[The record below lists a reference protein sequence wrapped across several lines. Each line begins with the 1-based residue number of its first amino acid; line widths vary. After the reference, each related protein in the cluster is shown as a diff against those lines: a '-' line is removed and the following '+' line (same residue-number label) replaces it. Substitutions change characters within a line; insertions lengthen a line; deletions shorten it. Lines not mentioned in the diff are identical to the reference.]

1 MDGTLICL
9 MHISCS
15 LHVYTPSRQLRFSS
29 DSRTPHIPHIK
40 IRLFGHHSFFMLLR
54 LSGIPYLEIK
64 RVNFRQPAVG
74 GDGKHEHVRHVHD
87 QLAVSLTSFRSVPQ
101 GWLEPLLHGI
111 LHNPFVTVYPMTETI
126 HDASLWTQETK
137 RVDNRGIFRW
147 KDLNFLWE
155 YLPAYERDRRKSL
168 ADPIRCLSGGK
179 AWQTLSGICL
189 VDVLGKLQRAILIC
203 TTHRQS
209 VHWLTGL
216 FVKRFMNP

>member
-1 MDGTLICL
+1 
-9 MHISCS
+9 
-15 LHVYTPSRQLRFSS
+15 
-29 DSRTPHIPHIK
+29 
-40 IRLFGHHSFFMLLR
+40 MLLR

-74 GDGKHEHVRHVHD
+74 GDGKHKHVRHVPD
-87 QLAVSLTSFRSVPQ
+87 QLAVSLTSFRSVSVPQ
-101 GWLEPLLHGI
+101 GWLEPLLHEI

-168 ADPIRCLSGGK
+168 ADPIRYMSGVK
-179 AWQTLSGICL
+179 AWQTLSGIYL
-189 VDVLGKLQRAILIC
+189 VERPGRPYQVFVWWKGLPDPIRYLSGGRSGQAS
-203 TTHRQS
+203 TGYFDMHNTQS

-216 FVKRFMNP
+216 FVNRFMNP

>member
-1 MDGTLICL
+1 MCTL
-9 MHISCS
+9 HQDNSAS
-15 LHVYTPSRQLRFSS
+15 LLILEHHAFRTLKPDRLDITLFFFS
-29 DSRTPHIPHIK
+29 
-40 IRLFGHHSFFMLLR
+40 FFFFMLLR
-54 LSGIPYLEIK
+54 LSGIPCLEIK

-74 GDGKHEHVRHVHD
+74 GDGKHEHVQHVPD
-87 QLAVSLTSFRSVPQ
+87 QLAVSLTSFRSVSVPQ

-155 YLPAYERDRRKSL
+155 YLPAYERNRRKSL
-168 ADPIRCLSGGK
+168 ADPIRYLSGGK

-189 VDVLGKLQRAILIC
+189 VDVLDKLQRAILIC

-209 VHWLTGL
+209 VRWLTGL